1 MRKSVN
7 SNSSSSTMMEYAVT
21 NDRND
26 KNLLLKT
33 DQAEVSVCVRYRNL
47 PNLLCVKFLNKLILN
62 INRNVKSQ
70 SENLEVNRT

>member
-7 SNSSSSTMMEYAVT
+7 SNASLSTTMEYAVT

-26 KNLLLKT
+26 KKLLLKT
-33 DQAEVSVCVRYRNL
+33 DQTEVSVCVRYRNL
-47 PNLLCVKFLNKLILN
+47 PDLLCGKFLSKLFLN

-70 SENLEVNRT
+70 SENLELNRT